1 MARKEVIV
9 ESAINLTK
17 YPNKTL
23 EGFYLGHKIV
33 TGRFKEQLIHEFKKE
48 DGKKIQVYGFT
59 SLNIHLEQ
67 VDSGVY
73 VWITYLGKS
82 TEKNKYGNQV
92 HVCKVEFDFEKK
104 VDVPKADP
112 EGDGHEED
120 SSDDLPF

>member
-48 DGKKIQVYGFT
+48 DGKKVQVYGFT
-59 SLNIHLEQ
+59 SLNINLEQ
-67 VDSGVY
+67 VDPGVY
-73 VWITYLGKS
+73 VWVTYIGKS
-82 TEKNKYGNQV
+82 MEKNKYGNQS
-92 HVCKVEFDFEKK
+92 HICKVEFDFEKRL
-104 VDVPKADP
+104 DLPRADDEPEDP
-112 EGDGHEED
+112 ELDN
-120 SSDDLPF
+120 DLPF